1 MACVYVVCVCLSER
15 EGERERCLCVCERER
30 ERDRCVCVCV
40 SGVCVRARTA
50 GTADSNINI
59 RYCLLS
65 GHGIKQLQAFNN
77 PPVLDVTRRTG
88 TQHRSELPAATLA
101 WHNNNEYSGSKEH
114 LPCGSTK
121 ALYNEQ

>member
-1 MACVYVVCVCLSER
+1 MCARAPLLLWFILFLLTICSKSE
-15 EGERERCLCVCERER
+15 G
-30 ERDRCVCVCV
+30 
-40 SGVCVRARTA
+40 STA

-65 GHGIKQLQAFNN
+65 GHVIKQLQVFNN
-77 PPVLDVTRRTG
+77 PPLLDVTRRIG
-88 TQHRSELPAATLA
+88 TQHRPELPAATLA

-114 LPCGSTK
+114 LPFGSTK